1 MRKRALSL
9 QDVQDWAVR
18 NGFTPIGD
26 GSFESV
32 YEANTFTITLT
43 DPKVRV
49 HREDD
54 REVRLLVS
62 CFPSDLEICDDDM
75 LRGAGLYRDF
85 LSRFRTQERR
95 TPGGGSLPSWFSPA
109 MKTRVEQ
116 KVRKELAKE
125 ESFTNLSTFRF

>member
-32 YEANTFTITLT
+32 YETNTFTITLT
-43 DPKVRV
+43 DTKVRV

-54 REVRLLVS
+54 REVRLLAS
-62 CFPSDLEICDDDM
+62 SFPTDLEICDDDM

-85 LSRFRTQERR
+85 LKRFRSQERR
-95 TPGGGSLPSWFSPA
+95 TPGEGLLPSWFGPSI
-109 MKTRVEQ
+109 RSSVEQ
-116 KVRKELAKE
+116 KVRKELADE
-125 ESFTNLSTFRF
+125 EAFTKLSTFRF